1 MREVE
6 AVHVKPGQCS
16 WLLVVAL
23 GCTPLGL
30 WMYQDPAVSVSRVR
44 LAAEHADTA
53 PVVVA
58 LDLSNPNDYAV
69 SATRVELLLRLDDL
83 PIGRVAQDSS
93 VPLPKVTTSTVALAL
108 VPTRAA
114 TPDQLRVLGSGVHH
128 FAVNGRALFTT
139 PIGSRKVD
147 FAQEGDMA
155 FGDQALADSGA
166 APAATAP

>member
-1 MREVE
+1 
-6 AVHVKPGQCS
+6 
-16 WLLVVAL
+16 VVL

-44 LAAEHADTA
+44 LAAEPADTA

-69 SATRVELLLRLDDL
+69 SATRVEVLLRLDDL
-83 PIGRVAQDSS
+83 PIGQVARDSS

-114 TPDQLRVLGSGVHH
+114 TRDQLKVLGSGVHH
-128 FAVNGRALFTT
+128 FSVQGRATFTT
-139 PIGSRKVD
+139 PIGDRKVD
-147 FAQEGDMA
+147 FAQEGEMA
-155 FGDQALADSGA
+155 FGEQASSGSARPDSGV
-166 APAATAP
+166 AP